1 MISYFIIDIGYSINL
16 FLIMTVL
23 LSYKRRR
30 QDLIV
35 AYLVSLLFY
44 IIIELICR
52 LPQLGIDVDVSFV
65 IAGLFE
71 IFVTFFILCIF
82 DSGNIWRNFTL
93 LILDFALVNA
103 LSGCLLAINSKLEA
117 IYDRCIVHSDLSVM
131 EAIIISIFQVASGCI
146 VTIVL
151 SKIVKKEYRGNGR
164 IYMIFSLLYVVL
176 GIVQMVFKR
185 ESISNA
191 MDDTVGVAKIAYV
204 IIGVVTFYIF
214 GLLYYKL
221 EGKRLDTENRK
232 LEQMIRENYVRYQEL
247 VESNDRLASVKE
259 EFFDYAKEIEKID
272 DNDYNREIKKLAKS
286 VDSIAITGN
295 IVIDSI
301 IKKYYDVARDGNVKF
316 EFIPCRLNLNH
327 DKIVNIATVIE
338 NILMIAVDIS
348 IASEERWIYIS
359 VKQNDNMILINVEF
373 SKQKGE
379 KLDFNGNVFT
389 KPTSNS
395 NRIKLI
401 KSVCDTM
408 SGVVSVDNKKNEG
421 SIKAA
426 INYT

>member
-1 MISYFIIDIGYSINL
+1 M
-16 FLIMTVL
+16 
-23 LSYKRRR
+23 R
-30 QDLIV
+30 
-35 AYLVSLLFY
+35 
-44 IIIELICR
+44 
-52 LPQLGIDVDVSFV
+52 
-65 IAGLFE
+65 
-71 IFVTFFILCIF
+71 
-82 DSGNIWRNFTL
+82 GNIWRNFTL

-221 EGKRLDTENRK
+221 ERKRLDTENRK

-272 DNDYNREIKKLAKS
+272 DNDYNREIKNLAKS
-286 VDSIAITGN
+286 VDSIATTGN

-327 DKIVNIATVIE
+327 DKIVNIATVFK

-348 IASEERWIYIS
+348 IASEERWIYMS
-359 VKQNDNMILINVEF
+359 VKQNDNMILINAEF